1 MSYYMESGNSGSAG
15 EGPTKQEVFDHLAT
29 VAKALSSGRRLELL
43 EVIAQGEHT
52 VEELSRMTG
61 LALTTTSN
69 NLQTLRRAGLVATRR
84 DGTSIHYR
92 LAGTDVLELYL
103 AVKSVALRRYPALAD
118 AMQGYMGAPRVQGP
132 SIDPALV
139 TEEMYVIDVRPPQEF
154 AAGHFP
160 GAVNIPRD
168 QVEARQ
174 AEIPRDCEVVM
185 YCRGQMCRMARE
197 AAATLR
203 GYGIDA
209 KAMDEGVTEWRAAEE
224 FELDHAS

>member
-1 MSYYMESGNSGSAG
+1 METGNNGSDSG
-15 EGPTKQEVFDHLAT
+15 GPTKQAVFDHLAT

-69 NLQTLRRAGLVATRR
+69 NLQTLRRSGLVATRR
-84 DGTSIHYR
+84 EGTSIHYR

-103 AVKSVALRRYPALAD
+103 AVKRVALHRYPALAD
-118 AMQGYMGAPRVQGP
+118 ALQGYMGAPRAQGP
-132 SIDPALV
+132 SIDPSLV

-160 GAVNIPRD
+160 GAVNIPMD
-168 QVEARQ
+168 QIEARQ
-174 AEIPRDCEVVM
+174 AEIPRGREVVM
-185 YCRGQMCRMARE
+185 YCRGEMCRMARE

-203 GYGIDA
+203 GLGIDA
-209 KAMDEGVTEWRAAEE
+209 KAMDEGITEWRAAEE
-224 FELDHAS
+224 FDLDRAS